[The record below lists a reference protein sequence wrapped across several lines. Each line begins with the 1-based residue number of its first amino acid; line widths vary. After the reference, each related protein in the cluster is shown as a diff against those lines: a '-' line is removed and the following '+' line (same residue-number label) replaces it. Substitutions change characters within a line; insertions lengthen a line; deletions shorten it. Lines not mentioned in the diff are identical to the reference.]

1 MGCHFLF
8 QGIFLIQGSNLH
20 LLSLLHWQAGS
31 LPLVT
36 PGKPFRICN
45 MRITMPAWKSS
56 WHETKSGTLQE
67 LTNTS
72 LSFFKKKLFIYLAP
86 PGLSCGIAGS
96 SIVVSAFRFFSCDM
110 RTLSCGMWDLV
121 SWSRM
126 EPGPPPLGA
135 RSLSHWTIRE
145 VPNAFLFLSF
155 FFKNLFLVLLILFKS
170 WRRYYNSIWCII
182 MLEI

>member
-72 LSFFKKKLFIYLAP
+72 LSFFKKNYLFIWLHQVLVVALQ
-86 PGLSCGIAGS
+86 GLQSLFQHSGSLVVTCELLVVACGISFPDQGWNLGPHHWEREVLATGPS
-96 SIVVSAFRFFSCDM
+96 GKSLTPFFFFHSF
-110 RTLSCGMWDLV
+110 LKIS
-121 SWSRM
+121 SWS
-126 EPGPPPLGA
+126 
-135 RSLSHWTIRE
+135 
-145 VPNAFLFLSF
+145 
-155 FFKNLFLVLLILFKS
+155 
-170 WRRYYNSIWCII
+170 C
-182 MLEI
+182 